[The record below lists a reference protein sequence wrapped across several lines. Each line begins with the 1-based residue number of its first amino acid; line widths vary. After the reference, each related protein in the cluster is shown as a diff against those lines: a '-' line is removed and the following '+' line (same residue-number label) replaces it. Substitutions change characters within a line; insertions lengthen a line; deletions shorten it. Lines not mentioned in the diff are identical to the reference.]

1 MPFQPMPPNMLQKV
15 YLYITN
21 TVGRLG
27 RSKESSVFDFLKN
40 SLKFVFIS
48 FFLQKVNYFEMF
60 LFIYIL

>member
-27 RSKESSVFDFLKN
+27 RSTESSVFDFLKN

-48 FFLQKVNYFEMF
+48 FFYKR
-60 LFIYIL
+60 